1 MPSCCQLVAS
11 QKLHDLRLFAKL
23 QGSSKLILFFTCFP
37 SIFSTDFHA
46 SLSLSCSHKMFA
58 LFGAFC
64 LLLLQA
70 TLTPAQVSLAKLRA
84 RITCLH
90 FQKVDRPKPP
100 PPLSACSRPP
110 FAGQFFWSLGSFCLR
125 NIANISIIALVLS

>member
-100 PPLSACSRPP
+100 PLSSPPVVDHYLLVNSFGRLVRFVCEISQIFQLSRW
-110 FAGQFFWSLGSFCLR
+110 F
-125 NIANISIIALVLS
+125 

>member
-1 MPSCCQLVAS
+1 MPSCFQLVAS

-70 TLTPAQVSLAKLRA
+70 TLTPAQVSLAKIRA

-90 FQKVDRPKPP
+90 FQKVDRPKPLP
-100 PPLSACSRPP
+100 PSSPVVDHHLLVNSFGRLVRFVCEISQIFQLSRW
-110 FAGQFFWSLGSFCLR
+110 F
-125 NIANISIIALVLS
+125 